1 MQRGLAEGIRRGR
14 GAGHRPQQVPR
25 GADVAAP
32 GRPDDV
38 VAASEATGCP
48 PEGSIGKAAEGQVGN
63 RIKILE
69 KS

>member
-48 PEGSIGKAAEGQVGN
+48 RKGPPVKPQRATRATAS
-63 RIKILE
+63 